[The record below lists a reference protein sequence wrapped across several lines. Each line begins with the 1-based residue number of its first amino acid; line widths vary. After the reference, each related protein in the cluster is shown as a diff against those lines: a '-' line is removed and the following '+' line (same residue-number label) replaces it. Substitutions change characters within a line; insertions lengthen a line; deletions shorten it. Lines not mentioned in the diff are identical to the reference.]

1 MEINQTSDE
10 VLKSIIKVRIQK
22 RRQFYIY
29 LILFG
34 IGISILIA
42 KKYFDLKMIFF
53 PVKYLTL
60 EFMIVWCVI
69 LFAYLI
75 SMLLTEKSLGKKWEE
90 EKIKKIIHSQKI
102 EKTTWE

>member
-42 KKYFDLKMIFF
+42 KKYFDLKMNFF